1 MKKYVKYLAMIF
13 IIMAGMGVIFY
24 NNLDYTYQM
33 QGDTVS
39 VKELIQ
45 AGTGYEIS
53 GIDNFDSDNE
63 VIENITF
70 KMTGDDPQFFVCDTG
85 RQTGGI
91 EIILANPCD
100 KDIPVQVFYAD
111 SADEF
116 KEKNSFKTNISSG
129 EKICHIP
136 VPLGSYNIIRFDIDG
151 DFILSD
157 INICQDSMKVTPYIS
172 ENTIKTCTVCC
183 PILAV
188 MIILIFWAHGV
199 RAKNMSGKAYFKTV
213 LFGKEITSDH
223 DVSLDYL
230 RVLAA
235 VLVILAHSCSPMV
248 EEADTSWKRLVL
260 VAGLTIGLCCNLIY
274 CMISGTLLL
283 SSKKEE
289 KVSDFYI
296 RRASRVII
304 PLISYYLLLLLL
316 NNEVNFI
323 PPEHIWD
330 SFKRIMTGAPD
341 AAPHLW
347 LIYTIVA
354 LYIVTPFFKVMVQ
367 HLGDKMLLSLA
378 VVIFVVNLCT
388 NYMPLF
394 GMSFGFTNFLAGW
407 DGVFLL
413 GYIMAQPSVRKH
425 DRKLVITGVIAFVI
439 AVAVVFKDATNMNYV
454 YNNAPTMILMSCG
467 IYAIFMRHKEWFA
480 TKANLFIRLCSKY
493 SYAIILIHWYVL
505 FVIVQGKLHVTA
517 MRFGCIGGIVATV
530 ALTFVICL
538 AIGIIYDNTVVMIT
552 NVIFEKIVSLFKRNK
567 YKKLK

>member
-1 MKKYVKYLAMIF
+1 MFMKKYGKYVAMI
-13 IIMAGMGVIFY
+13 IMMLIGMGFIFY
-24 NNLDYTYQM
+24 NNLDYLYQM
-33 QGDTVS
+33 QGDTIS
-39 VKELIQ
+39 VKEYVQ
-45 AGTGYEIS
+45 AGSGYDIQRIGNSE
-53 GIDNFDSDNE
+53 
-63 VIENITF
+63 ITF
-70 KMTGDDPQFFVCDTG
+70 KVTGDDPKFFLNG
-85 RQTGGI
+85 IGQQAGGI
-91 EIILANPCD
+91 ELVFA
-100 KDIPVQVFYAD
+100 KSGAEDIPVQVFYAD
-111 SADEF
+111 SPDKI
-116 KEKNSFKTNISSG
+116 KEKNSFKTSIKLG
-129 EKICHIP
+129 ETSCIVP
-136 VPLGSYNIIRFDIDG
+136 VPIGNYNTIRLDIDG
-151 DFILSD
+151 DFALSD
-157 INICQDSMKVTPYIS
+157 INICTEEMKITPYLSDDTIRNCAIYFPVVIIS
-172 ENTIKTCTVCC
+172 
-183 PILAV
+183 IL
-188 MIILIFWAHGV
+188 LIFWAHGV
-199 RAKNMSGKAYFKTV
+199 KAKGMSGKAYAKTV
-213 LFGKEITSDH
+213 FFGKEITTGH

-394 GMSFGFTNFLAGW
+394 GMNFGFTNFLAGW

-425 DRKLVITGVIAFVI
+425 DRKLMITGVIGFAI
-439 AVAVVFKDATNMNYV
+439 ATAVVFKDAANMNYV

-530 ALTFVICL
+530 VLTFVICL
-538 AIGIIYDNTVVMIT
+538 GIGIIYDNTVVIIT
-552 NVIFEKIVSLFKRNK
+552 NVIFDKLVSLFKRNK
-567 YKKLK
+567 YKELK